1 MTISGKEI
9 CDNSENIDTKLNPLT
24 MGAPWREI
32 WKKNVIADRRFFEQT
47 FQNVFSDDSR
57 LAWYSCWIIDIA
69 SEEYPDLLI
78 SKIEKIISGLISTDI
93 TSLKRHFTRIL
104 CRYQI
109 PEQYLGTLV
118 NRCYELLAPYEPAAV
133 RVFAMQ
139 LLFNISQQQSDLK
152 AELICVIETL
162 MEEGGTTGFVNRAA
176 KLLCKLRS

>member
-9 CDNSENIDTKLNPLT
+9 CDNSESVDFLLNHLA
-24 MGAPWREI
+24 MGADWREI
-32 WKKNVIADRRFFEQT
+32 WKKNVIADRRLFEQI
-47 FQNVFSDDSR
+47 FQLIFSDDSR
-57 LAWYSCWIIDIA
+57 LAWHSCWIIDTA

-78 SKIEKIISGLISTDI
+78 SKIDEIISGLISTKN

-109 PEQYLGTLV
+109 PEEHLGSVV

-139 LLFNISQQQSDLK
+139 LLFNISLKHPDLK
-152 AELICVIETL
+152 GELICVIETL
-162 MEEGGTTGFVNRAA
+162 MEEGGSAGFVNRAK
-176 KLLCKLRS
+176 KLLQQLQI